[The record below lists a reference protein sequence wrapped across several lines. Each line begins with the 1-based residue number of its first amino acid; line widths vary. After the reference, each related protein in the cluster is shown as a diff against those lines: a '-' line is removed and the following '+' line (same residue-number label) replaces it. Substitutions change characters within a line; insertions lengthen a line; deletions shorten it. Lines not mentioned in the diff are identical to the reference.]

1 MKNTLTTA
9 SQKEHKVLH
18 KIKKNW
24 VVLSFSTLA
33 LLGAGSLVSNEG
45 THLLPSGT
53 ISASADT
60 NVTTGTLGTVSY
72 TYDNST
78 NTLTFTSGGTLPPA
92 SNDEQRIDRLFQHL
106 QHIVFTQTVQ
116 APKDSTRLFAML
128 HSLQDFTGLNY
139 LDTSNVTSMNAMFN
153 QESTITSLDLS
164 GFDTSKVTDM
174 SWMFT
179 KTNNLQTV
187 NLSSFNTSN
196 VTTFEATFMESG
208 LQSLNL
214 SSFDTSKVVFMNDTF
229 SHMANIQSLDLSN
242 FNTASLTDMHSLFEG
257 STALKS
263 VDISSFNTDKIVTK
277 ITVGTEHKV
286 LDKTGVSDMFENTG
300 NGSTLAIKLPSASFY
315 NDAGLGNGYSAFVAV
330 NGGTVTDPKGTLLTK
345 AAFQNIF
352 STGAK
357 TSDWYVCSSLTKTTQ
372 NKTLTRTVNYVDANG
387 NEITGQAP
395 TTQTLHFHRT
405 VTGLAGTNY
414 KSYSDW
420 EADSTADQA
429 FDNIDVPQSLNDG
442 QLINPTV
449 NGKNV
454 KTISTNLPTL
464 DDNDAQ
470 TENVNVIYSAK
481 SADTPSNN
489 NDNGGPS
496 SNNSG
501 SDSSNNG
508 TNNSNNNRSSHH
520 SLTLP
525 STGGNESLAAAL
537 PATAKVVS
545 KNVFI
550 TVPFLFTS
558 LAAGLYFTTKKR

>member
-1 MKNTLTTA
+1 MKNTFTTV
-9 SQKEHKVLH
+9 SQKEHKVLR
-18 KIKKNW
+18 KVKKNW
-24 VVLSFSTLA
+24 VVLSVSTLA

-45 THLLPSGT
+45 THLLPNST

-60 NVTTGTLGTVSY
+60 TTGTYGSVSY
-72 TYDNST
+72 QYDNAT
-78 NTLTFTSGGTLPPA
+78 NTLTFTSGGTLPSIKEA
-92 SNDEQRIDRLFQHL
+92 SQRIDEMFPEL

-116 APKDSTRLFAML
+116 APQDCTQLFAML
-128 HSLQDFTGLNY
+128 RHLEDFKGLNY

-153 QESTITSLDLS
+153 YEDTITSLDLS

-179 KTNNLQTV
+179 NTQNLQSV

-196 VTTFEATFMESG
+196 VTTLETMFMHSG

-214 SSFDTSKVVFMNDTF
+214 SNFDTSKVVYLNDTF
-229 SHMANIQSLDLSN
+229 SHMPNIKSLDLSN
-242 FNTASLTDMHSLFEG
+242 FNTSSLIDMHSLFKD
-257 STALKS
+257 STALQS
-263 VDISSFNTDKIVTK
+263 VDISNFTTDKIVTK
-277 ITVGTEHKV
+277 IIVGTNHKI

-300 NGSTLAIKLPSASFY
+300 NGSTLAIKMPNAFFY
-315 NDAGLGNGYSAFVAV
+315 DDAELGNGYSAFIAA
-330 NGGTVTDPKGTLLTK
+330 NSGTLTDPKGYLLNKSEFQTMFTTGTK
-345 AAFQNIF
+345 TA
-352 STGAK
+352 G
-357 TSDWYVCSSLTKTTQ
+357 WYVCSSATKTTE

-387 NEITGQAP
+387 NEIAGQAP

-405 VTGLAGTNY
+405 VTTVAGTNY
-414 KSYSDW
+414 KTYSDW

-449 NGKNV
+449 NGKSV
-454 KTISTNLPTL
+454 KVISTNLPTL
-464 DDNDAQ
+464 DDN
-470 TENVNVIYSAK
+470 ENQAETVNVLYSAK

-489 NDNGGPS
+489 NDNGRSS

-501 SDSSNNG
+501 SNPSNNG
-508 TNNSNNNRSSHH
+508 TNDSNNNRSSHH

-545 KNVFI
+545 ENAFI
-550 TVPFLFTS
+550 TVPFLFT
-558 LAAGLYFTTKKR
+558 AVTAGLYFTTKKR